1 LLSFK
6 KHFILIG
13 KVIMIKNIN
22 INRRKFLSYFG
33 YCSCGLIITS
43 CTTAPITDRKQLK
56 LLPESSINRQA
67 AQLYEKVKRK
77 AELSDD
83 KKQLD
88 EIKEVG
94 RRIEDAVSSY
104 FDSINEKDPTFNFQ
118 WEYILIKNK
127 KIKNAWCMPGG
138 KIAVYT
144 GILEITK
151 NKDGLA
157 AVMGHEIAHAVAKHS
172 IERASRSVILN
183 VGTTALDIF
192 TGGAISNTSRSTG
205 VDVAGMLR
213 TFGIDNPF
221 GRKQESEADYLGL
234 IFSSLAG
241 YDIRESVKIW
251 ERMKEAYKGQE
262 PPEWMST
269 HPSTSSR
276 IVNLQKWIPEV
287 ILKYPPQIK
296 IG

>member
-1 LLSFK
+1 MNK
-6 KHFILIG
+6 I
-13 KVIMIKNIN
+13 NN
-22 INRRKFLSYFG
+22 INRRKFLEIIG
-33 YCSCGLIITS
+33 CCSCGLVINS
-43 CTTAPITDRKQLK
+43 CTTAPITERKQLR
-56 LLPESSINRQA
+56 LLPESTLNRQA
-67 AQLYEKVKRK
+67 AQIYENVKK
-77 AELSDD
+77 KSQLSND

-88 EIKEVG
+88 EIKEIG
-94 RRIEDAVSSY
+94 RKIEDSVSSY
-104 FDSINEKDPTFNFQ
+104 FNSINQKDPTYNFQ
-118 WEYILIKNK
+118 WEYILIDNK

-151 NKDGLA
+151 NKHGLA

-172 IERASRSVILN
+172 IERASRALVLN
-183 VGTTALDIF
+183 VGTAAIDIF
-192 TGGAISNTSRSTG
+192 TGGAISNTSRTTG

-251 ERMKEAYKGQE
+251 ERMKEAHKGQE

-269 HPSTSSR
+269 HPSSSKR
-276 IVNLQKWIPEV
+276 IQALKLWIPEV
-287 ILKYPPQIK
+287 IIEYPPIV
-296 IG
+296 

>member
-1 LLSFK
+1 MNDLY
-6 KHFILIG
+6 
-13 KVIMIKNIN
+13 N
-22 INRRKFLSYFG
+22 INRRKFLGLFG
-33 YCSCGLIITS
+33 CCACGFIIPSCSTV
-43 CTTAPITDRKQLK
+43 PITERKQLK

-67 AQLYEKVKRK
+67 AQLYERVKSKVT
-77 AELSDD
+77 LSDD
-83 KKQLD
+83 TEQLNQ
-88 EIKEVG
+88 IKEIG
-94 RRIEDAVSSY
+94 AKIEESVSAY
-104 FDSINEKDPTFNFQ
+104 FDSINKKDPTYNFQ
-118 WEYILIKNK
+118 WEYILVENK

-151 NKDGLA
+151 NKHGLA

-172 IERASRSVILN
+172 VERASRSLVLN
-183 VGTTALDIF
+183 LGTTALDIF
-192 TGGAISNTSRSTG
+192 TGGAISNTSRTTG

-251 ERMKEAYKGQE
+251 ERMKKAYKGQE

-269 HPSTSSR
+269 HPSNERR
-276 IVNLQKWIPEV
+276 IQSLRNWIPE
-287 ILKYPPQIK
+287 IITDYPPIK
-296 IG
+296 KIS